1 MNLGFLLSNNRE
13 YNMKKQNNISKKQLK
28 DLLKVCDAYEQGYA
42 MSYDTDSSDISNP
55 YPKYSIKWY
64 AFEYGFYQGN
74 NDLG

>member
-1 MNLGFLLSNNRE
+1 MKR
-13 YNMKKQNNISKKQLK
+13 MKKQNNISKKQLK
-28 DLLKVCDAYEQGYA
+28 DLLKTCDAYEHGYA
-42 MSYDTDSSDISNP
+42 ISYDTDSLDISNP